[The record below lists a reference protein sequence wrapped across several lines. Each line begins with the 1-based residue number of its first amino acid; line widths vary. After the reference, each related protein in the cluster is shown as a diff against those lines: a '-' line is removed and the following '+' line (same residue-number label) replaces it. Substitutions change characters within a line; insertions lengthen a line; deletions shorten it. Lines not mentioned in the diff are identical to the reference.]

1 MDEVKNYENVKE
13 FEITRKIP
21 TNNSKS
27 VESECKSIY
36 WFNDNLYYP
45 FVGPKYKRGA
55 LLFKKLRGNNKLRP
69 LQMNPSSPY
78 IAFFRVRVSQN

>member
-1 MDEVKNYENVKE
+1 MDEVKNYENMEE

-27 VESECKSIY
+27 VEFECKSIY

-45 FVGPKYKRGA
+45 SIGPKYKKRSS
-55 LLFKKLRGNNKLRP
+55 LFQENWNVTINFHP

-78 IAFFRVRVSQN
+78 ITFF